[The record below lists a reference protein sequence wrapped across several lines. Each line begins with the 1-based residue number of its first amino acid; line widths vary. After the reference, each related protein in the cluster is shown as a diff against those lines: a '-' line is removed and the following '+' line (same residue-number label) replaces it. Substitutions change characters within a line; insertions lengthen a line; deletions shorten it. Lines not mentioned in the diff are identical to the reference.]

1 MQMKFSIVVSL
12 SQCLRWIERSVARWQ
27 IMCGLPHERWQRAR
41 GCAFHLC
48 LNVRGSCYAAK
59 LRRNRSERSN
69 FSLAPDDIANKTNHM
84 KNYTK
89 ILFSILAAVICT
101 AAFAA
106 DKPTCKQ
113 TGKNCP
119 MNDNKQCNCG
129 KK

>member
-1 MQMKFSIVVSL
+1 MNIGNAQGPA
-12 SQCLRWIERSVARWQ
+12 RSTCVLTS
-27 IMCGLPHERWQRAR
+27 G
-41 GCAFHLC
+41 G
-48 LNVRGSCYAAK
+48 NCYAAK
-59 LRRNRSERSN
+59 RRRERSN
-69 FSLAPDDIANKTNHM
+69 FSLAPNDIANKTNHM

-119 MNDNKQCNCG
+119 MNDNKECNCG
-129 KK
+129 KNCDC